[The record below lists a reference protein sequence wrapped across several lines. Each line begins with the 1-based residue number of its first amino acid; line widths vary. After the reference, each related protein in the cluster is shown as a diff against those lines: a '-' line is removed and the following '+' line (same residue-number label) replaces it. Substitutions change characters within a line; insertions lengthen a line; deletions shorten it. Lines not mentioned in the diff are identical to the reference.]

1 MAAKIGSG
9 IKYKNKFY
17 DERGDE
23 VTPVMKEGKMYW
35 YCEKCGYMK
44 DWFIKRQVKI
54 GGRE

>member
-9 IKYKNKFY
+9 IKVKNKFY

-23 VTPVMKEGKMYW
+23 VYPVMKEGKMYW

-44 DWFIKRQVKI
+44 DWFVKRQVKI